1 MAIKSVDIYS
11 QKHVKID
18 IISGLYIKLI
28 LLFSVILVGL
38 IIGLV
43 FVIIYFEIKLFL
55 IFLFFVL
62 FIVLLVVIG
71 FLICRKSL
79 PHYLEI
85 DNERVILYFMKKTV
99 LYTNVKSLKI
109 DLSYQLFFEILLS
122 YEINTCF
129 DMEYI
134 NNGEIKHVHFGYV
147 THKTRRYLCE
157 IMGVK

>member
-1 MAIKSVDIYS
+1 MAVKSVDIYPK
-11 QKHVKID
+11 KHVKID

-43 FVIIYFEIKLFL
+43 FVIIYFEVMLFL
-55 IFLFFVL
+55 VFMFFSLFIFLLVIIVFV
-62 FIVLLVVIG
+62 
-71 FLICRKSL
+71 ICRKSL

-85 DNERVILYFMKKTV
+85 DNERVILYYVKKAV

-109 DLSYQLFFEILLS
+109 DLSYQLLLGVLLS

-134 NNGEIKHVHFGYV
+134 NNGEIKHMHFGYV
-147 THKTRRYLCE
+147 TYKTRRYLCNITKE
-157 IMGVK
+157 K